1 LIHQASWGQHVTMR
15 SIPSVRP
22 RAVSVP
28 FLAVMFLIVLAL
40 GACGP
45 SIDPAAKAD
54 IDGRVAALQAG
65 GVSFPTPTT
74 FEPMPLAVG
83 QWSQYKLI
91 DDKGQPSFLTHKVIG
106 QEADA
111 FWLEILNERYTGR
124 MEQKMLVAFGNRM
137 DPTQVQIRAIVT
149 KDAQGRV
156 NEVPP
161 AMISLLQSSY
171 QGIVSSMVI
180 RWQGLPQ
187 ESASVPA
194 GRFDGCFRARTEA
207 QWGPWKSTADSWS
220 HSAVPLS
227 GTVRSQ
233 GVDRPFTME
242 LTAFGLSGAT
252 ADF

>member
-1 LIHQASWGQHVTMR
+1 MR
-15 SIPSVRP
+15 SIPSGRS
-22 RAVSVP
+22 RAVP
-28 FLAVMFLIVLAL
+28 AALFLTVLGVA
-40 GACGP
+40 ACGP

-65 GVSFPTPTT
+65 GVSFPTPTA

-83 QWSQYKLI
+83 QWSQYKLV

-137 DPTQVQIRAIVT
+137 DPTQIQIRAIIT
-149 KDAQGRV
+149 KDVHGRV
-156 NEVPP
+156 SEVPP

-180 RWQGLPQ
+180 HWQGLPQ
-187 ESASVPA
+187 ESATVPA

-220 HSAVPLS
+220 HTSVPLS

-233 GVDRPFTME
+233 GVDRQFNME

-252 ADF
+252 DDF